1 MSGFD
6 ENPFG
11 EPTVDNPFA
20 VRIFNFVAK
29 YSKQNALAAYVAKGF
44 WFISFF
50 AVLCSRDNFLLVTVL
65 MCEVRIWFLVAKFT
79 ALKC

>member
-20 VRIFNFVAK
+20 VSDKVMAKSRFV
-29 YSKQNALAAYVAKGF
+29 L
-44 WFISFF
+44 FIL
-50 AVLCSRDNFLLVTVL
+50 LCH
-65 MCEVRIWFLVAKFT
+65 CERGYD
-79 ALKC
+79 

>member
-20 VRIFNFVAK
+20 VSCKRLYNKLLRFIILVSDTFLFRRKFITIFCVEFFLQD
-29 YSKQNALAAYVAKGF
+29 YSN
-44 WFISFF
+44 
-50 AVLCSRDNFLLVTVL
+50 
-65 MCEVRIWFLVAKFT
+65 
-79 ALKC
+79 